1 MKVNYSK
8 VIGFQE
14 ALELMKSYGHEL
26 PDDSYTTDVV
36 DYITGNVAPFQFF
49 LGEKDLEWL
58 MDPSHECARN
68 TFLHNIHI
76 YWNVEMTQLEKAYF
90 AGVENYIDL
99 RSALSTLPRIQ
110 HQSLYKRWVDTLPYV
125 KELGVA
131 K

>member
-14 ALELMKSYGHEL
+14 ALDLLKANGLVL
-26 PDDSYTTDVV
+26 PGDSYTTDVV

-49 LGEKDLEWL
+49 LGEKDLECL
-58 MDPSHECARN
+58 TDPVNKWILDA
-68 TFLHNIHI
+68 FLAHIHI
-76 YWNVEMTQLEKAYF
+76 YHSLDATKLETANLF
-90 AGVENYIDL
+90 GVENYLQL
-99 RSALSTLPRIQ
+99 RYALSKLPRIQ
-110 HQSLYKRWVDTLPYV
+110 HQSLYKQWVDTLPYV